1 MLQEWFFVIGDD
13 GVSANLFQ
21 SVIDAVQVA
30 PTIVDDCNGMI
41 VHGNPFPRLDS
52 AASYRAPLLLMM
64 PWTRGSM
71 ATASERARPKPLKMA
86 SSI

>member
-52 AASYRAPLLLMM
+52 AASLQGALAAHDAMDPRID
-64 PWTRGSM
+64 GNSFGKG
-71 ATASERARPKPLKMA
+71 TAKTFEDGFQA
-86 SSI
+86 